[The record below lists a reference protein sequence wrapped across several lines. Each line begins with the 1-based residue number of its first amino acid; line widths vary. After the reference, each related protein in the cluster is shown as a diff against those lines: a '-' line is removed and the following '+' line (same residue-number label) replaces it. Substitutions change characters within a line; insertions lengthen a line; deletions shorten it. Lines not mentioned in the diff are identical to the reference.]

1 MTEKDKRLQEL
12 LRTSQVL
19 SQRLAEVQKQIQL
32 HLKVTTTDKCEPAAG
47 EAAPDEP
54 ESSP

>member
-47 EAAPDEP
+47 VAAPKEP